1 VSASNARGAI
11 AELVDSLGNGP
22 LFVHSDPFAAARL
35 VARSRD
41 KFKLLESHVA
51 LLLRAAG
58 ERPVWLPAFNYDF
71 TRTGLFDI
79 VADPVQLGPLPEHF
93 RKSHAD
99 WRSEI
104 PIFSMTG
111 TGRAPSAKFG
121 PLTDPFGES
130 SAFAE
135 LARNDGVIL
144 YYGDTFHFNTIVHYA
159 ERLTGGP
166 PYRYDKVF
174 AGVVR
179 HPDGSTTEGSLKYHV
194 RPLGTG
200 LDYDWPAIL
209 ERAVQA
215 GACRQ
220 LEDFPEILAA
230 PAGVLTEFF
239 VGEMRRDPLGLL
251 DSKSRAWVEPALD
264 ELGRRFLIS
273 DFESSKPLVTRMGT
287 GVR

>member
-1 VSASNARGAI
+1 MSAPNARGAI
-11 AELVDSLGNGP
+11 AELVDSLGDGP

-41 KFKLLESHVA
+41 KVELLESHVA
-51 LLLRAAG
+51 VLLRAAG
-58 ERPVWLPAFNYDF
+58 ERPIWLPAFNYGF
-71 TRTGLFDI
+71 TRTGIFDI
-79 VADPVQLGPLPEHF
+79 VADPVQLGPLPEYF
-93 RKSHAD
+93 RKAHAD
-99 WRSEI
+99 WRSEM

-111 TGRAPSAKFG
+111 VGRAPSAKFG
-121 PLTDPFGES
+121 PLTDPFSDS

-135 LARNDGVIL
+135 LARNGGVIL
-144 YYGDTFHFNTIVHYA
+144 YYGNTFHFNTIVHYA

-174 AGVVR
+174 PGVVR
-179 HPDGSTTEGSLKYHV
+179 HADGSSTQGSLNYHV
-194 RPLGTG
+194 RPFGTG

-209 ERAVQA
+209 ERALQA
-215 GACRQ
+215 GACRR
-220 LEDFPEILAA
+220 LEKFPEILAA

-251 DSKSRAWVEPALD
+251 DSKSRAWVEPALA

-273 DFESSKPLVTRMGT
+273 DFESSKPLAIRT
-287 GVR
+287 GAAVR